1 MSMKIIASQTRLNT
15 LPDHGREDFLVK
27 NRTGLMVRR
36 YANGSLVFTARV
48 MTKGKR
54 VMVTLGN
61 CADMTIADASAKRD
75 LLKKGYASS
84 VDEANERQFVLAD
97 VVGEYHQK
105 RTARLKA
112 ANQVHDIFR
121 RFIAPML
128 GDTPL
133 NEITKGHLFSSLED
147 IKFLNGRE
155 SARKTLCYLRLF
167 FQWSV
172 AKDFVEVNPAA
183 LVDSKMLDVEKGKP
197 RDNVL
202 SPADIVTFFDA
213 VEGAGTAETTK
224 IGFRLLLL
232 TGMRSGELLKSR
244 VSNFNAANQTLHL
257 PKELCKSGV
266 KRTVYLSTQATAL
279 MSRLSQ
285 LSQNGYLMEGRSGVV
300 MGPTSLIQVLSRLQ
314 ASSTTNPPRLILD
327 AHLTCHDLRRTFATC
342 MSKLGVDYH
351 ICELALGHTLPPL
364 IKTYNVTD
372 RPDEQRKAVQKL
384 ADVLDDPM
392 SNFPREEF

>member
-1 MSMKIIASQTRLNT
+1 
-15 LPDHGREDFLVK
+15 
-27 NRTGLMVRR
+27 
-36 YANGSLVFTARV
+36 
-48 MTKGKR
+48 
-54 VMVTLGN
+54 
-61 CADMTIADASAKRD
+61 MTIADASAKRD
-75 LLKKGYASS
+75 LLKKGYAST
-84 VDEANERQFVLAD
+84 VEEANERKLVLAD

-105 RTARLKA
+105 RTARLKSA
-112 ANQVHDIFR
+112 SQVHDTFR

-133 NEITKGHLFSSLED
+133 NEVTKGHLFSSLED
-147 IKFLNGRE
+147 IKFRNGRE
-155 SARKTLCYLRLF
+155 NARKTLCYLRLF
-167 FQWSV
+167 FQWSL
-172 AKDFVEVNPAA
+172 AKDFVAINPAA
-183 LVDSKMLDVEKGKP
+183 LVDSKMLDVEKGAP

-202 SPADIVTFFDA
+202 SPSDIVTFFDA

-266 KRTVYLSTQATAL
+266 KRTVYLSTQATEL
-279 MSRLSQ
+279 MSRLAQ

-314 ASSTTNPPRLILD
+314 ASSTTKPPRLILD
-327 AHLTCHDLRRTFATC
+327 SHLTCHDLRRTFATC
-342 MSKLGVDYH
+342 MSKLGVDYN

-364 IKTYNVTD
+364 IRTYNVTD
-372 RPDEQRKAVQKL
+372 RPEEQREAVQKL
-384 ADVLDDPM
+384 ADVLEDPM
-392 SNFPREEF
+392 SNFPREDF